1 MKGFTFK
8 PNLGT
13 IKKLSSIQIK
23 ALEATGEKML
33 AEKIDAQEIPFAEG
47 TLQNIQSGV
56 DKANLNKGQIQ
67 IYHDT
72 PYAGRLYFHPEYNFN
87 QEFNPNA
94 KGEWWEDY
102 ITGKNKDRPKTLFG
116 HYLKKF
122 GGGTI

>member
-8 PNLGT
+8 PNFGS
-13 IKKLSSIQIK
+13 IKKLTALQIK

-33 AEKIDAQEIPFAEG
+33 AEKIDAQEIPFNEG
-47 TLQNIQSGV
+47 TLQNVQSGV
-56 DKANLNKGQIQ
+56 DKAGLNQGKIQ

-72 PYAGRLYFHPEYNFN
+72 PYAARLYFHPEYNFN
-87 QEFNPNA
+87 QEFNSNA

-102 ITGKNKDRPKTLFG
+102 LTGKNKDRPTQLYQ

-122 GGGTI
+122 GGGII

>member
-1 MKGFTFK
+1 MKGFKFTV
-8 PNLGT
+8 NTATL
-13 IKKLSSIQIK
+13 KKLEAIQKK

-33 AEKIDAQEIPFAEG
+33 AEKIEAQEIPFAEG
-47 TLQNIQSGV
+47 TLQNVQSGV
-56 DKANLNKGQIQ
+56 DKGSLNKGKIQ

-72 PYAGRLYFHPEYNFN
+72 PYATRLYYNPQYNFN

-102 ITGKNKDRPKTLFG
+102 LTGKNKDRPQFLFS

>member
-1 MKGFTFK
+1 MAGFKFK
-8 PNLGT
+8 PNFAS
-13 IKKLSSIQIK
+13 IKKVNAVTLK

-47 TLQNIQSGV
+47 TLQNVQSGV
-56 DKANLNKGQIQ
+56 DKDRLKSGEIE

-72 PYAGRLYFHPEYNFN
+72 PYAMRLYFHPEYNFN

-102 ITGKNKDRPKTLFG
+102 LSGAKKDRPVTIFK
-116 HYLKKF
+116 HYLKTF

>member
-1 MKGFTFK
+1 MAGFKFK
-8 PNLGT
+8 VNSGAL
-13 IKKLSSIQIK
+13 KKLTNVQIK

-33 AEKIDAQEIPFAEG
+33 SEKIEAQEIPFAEG

-56 DKANLNKGQIQ
+56 NKDQLQKGQLE

-72 PYAGRLYFHPEYNFN
+72 PYAGRLYYNPQYDFN
-87 QEFNPNA
+87 QEFNTNA

-102 ITGKNKDRPKTLFG
+102 LTGKNKNRPKMLFE